1 LTSTIDSIQSICIET
16 FKNRLNFITDNTN
29 KIILKKMNT
38 SGDDNSTTMQRPLLE
53 VTAADASRE
62 QIIAFVNPK
71 SGGLQG
77 QTVLE
82 QLRSQLGEQNVY
94 DLVQD
99 HGPQK
104 GLKDNQDVKNLRIIA
119 CGGDGTV
126 GWVLSALDTTPMQYM
141 DLVSVGVVP
150 LGTGNDMARFL
161 GWGVGYRGE
170 DLAPMIQ
177 TLGNSESRLLD
188 RWQIDVKPTAHTGV
202 SSLKIPQPV
211 FNNYLSFGADAQ
223 IALDFHEKRNA
234 SPRRYANRI
243 FNKLAYGCIS
253 CNTFFDRRY
262 LFGNIANYF
271 ELHVDGRNM
280 NEDLFRFRPDAI
292 LILNIASYA
301 AGTNPWQGDYDTL
314 WCAHSQADDDR
325 FREQS
330 CSDGYLEIVG
340 FKHFEL
346 ARIRLGRRG
355 HRMAQGSE
363 IKLTIRR
370 DLPMEI
376 DGEPFLLG
384 PCQIVITRK
393 NQARMI
399 ITERSKAAQQVQSKR
414 V

>member
-1 LTSTIDSIQSICIET
+1 
-16 FKNRLNFITDNTN
+16 
-29 KIILKKMNT
+29 MNT
-38 SGDDNSTTMQRPLLE
+38 SGDDNSTTVQRPLLE
-53 VTAADASRE
+53 ATEADACNE
-62 QIIAFVNPK
+62 KIIAFVNPK

-77 QTVLE
+77 QAVLE
-82 QLRSQLGEQNVY
+82 QLRSQIGEQNVY
-94 DLVQD
+94 DLLQD

-104 GLKDNQDVKNLRIIA
+104 GLKDNQDVKNLRII
-119 CGGDGTV
+119 
-126 GWVLSALDTTPMQYM
+126 
-141 DLVSVGVVP
+141 
-150 LGTGNDMARFL
+150 
-161 GWGVGYRGE
+161 
-170 DLAPMIQ
+170 
-177 TLGNSESRLLD
+177 GNSESRLLD
-188 RWQIDVKPTAHTGV
+188 RWKIDVEPTAHTGA
-202 SSLKIPQPV
+202 SNIKIPQPV

-330 CSDGYLEIVG
+330 CSDGYLEIIG

-399 ITERSKAAQQVQSKR
+399 ITERSKAAQQIQSKR

>member
-1 LTSTIDSIQSICIET
+1 
-16 FKNRLNFITDNTN
+16 
-29 KIILKKMNT
+29 MNPP
-38 SGDDNSTTMQRPLLE
+38 SDDNSTTVQTPFLE
-53 VTAADASRE
+53 ITETDAYRE
-62 QIIAFVNPK
+62 KIIAFVNTK
-71 SGGLQG
+71 SGGLLGQG
-77 QTVLE
+77 VLD
-82 QLRSQLGEQNVY
+82 QLQAQIGEQNVY
-94 DLVQD
+94 DLVKD
-99 HGPQK
+99 HGPQR
-104 GLKDNQDVKNLRIIA
+104 GLKENQHEKNLRIIA

-126 GWVLSALDTTPMQYM
+126 GWVLSALDLSQMQYM
-141 DLVSVGVVP
+141 DFVSVGVIP

-161 GWGVGYRGE
+161 GWGAGYGRE
-170 DLAPMIQ
+170 DLAAVIQ
-177 TLGNSESRLLD
+177 SLARSETRLLD
-188 RWQIDVKPTAHTGV
+188 RWQIDVKPTAHTGIAT
-202 SSLKIPQPV
+202 LKIPQPV

-234 SPRRYANRI
+234 NPRCFANQML
-243 FNKLAYGCIS
+243 NKLAYGCIS

-280 NEDLFRFRPDAI
+280 DEDLFRFRPDAI

-301 AGTNPWQGDYDTL
+301 AGINPWQGVYDTF
-314 WCAHSQADDDR
+314 WCASSQADDDR

-330 CSDGYLEIVG
+330 CSDGYLEIIG

-355 HRMAQGSE
+355 HRIAQGSE

-384 PCQIVITRK
+384 PCQIIITRK

-399 ITERSKAAQQVQSKR
+399 ITERSQAAQQIESKR

>member
-1 LTSTIDSIQSICIET
+1 MEPPT
-16 FKNRLNFITDNTN
+16 
-29 KIILKKMNT
+29 
-38 SGDDNSTTMQRPLLE
+38 DDNSSTVQQPLMD
-53 VTAADASRE
+53 VTETDAFE
-62 QIIAFVNPK
+62 EKVIAFVNPK

-77 QTVLE
+77 QVVLE
-82 QLRSQLGEQNVY
+82 QLKKQIGETNVY

-99 HGPQK
+99 HGPQR
-104 GLKDNQDVKNLRIIA
+104 GLNENQHEKNLRIIA

-126 GWVLSALDTTPMQYM
+126 GWVLSALDISQMQYM
-141 DLVSVGVVP
+141 DFVSVGVIP

-170 DLAPMIQ
+170 PLAPVIQ
-177 TLGNSESRLLD
+177 SLAKSETRLLD
-188 RWQIDVKPTAHTGV
+188 RWQIDVESTAHTGIA
-202 SSLKIPQPV
+202 SLKIPQPV

-234 SPRRYANRI
+234 SPRRYANRV

-280 NEDLFRFRPDAI
+280 DEDLFRFRPDAI

-301 AGTNPWQGDYDTL
+301 AGTNPWQGAYDSL
-314 WCAHSQADDDR
+314 WCARSQADDDR

-330 CSDGYLEIVG
+330 CSDGYLEIIG
-340 FKHFEL
+340 FQHFEL

-355 HRMAQGSE
+355 HRIAQGSE

-384 PCQIVITRK
+384 PCQITITRK

-399 ITERSKAAQQVQSKR
+399 ITERSQAAQQIQSKR

>member
-1 LTSTIDSIQSICIET
+1 MY
-16 FKNRLNFITDNTN
+16 R
-29 KIILKKMNT
+29 T
-38 SGDDNSTTMQRPLLE
+38 SGNNSSAMPEPFINITE
-53 VTAADASRE
+53 HDAYE
-62 QIIAFVNPK
+62 GKIIAFVNPK

-77 QTVLE
+77 QVVFD
-82 QLRSQLGEQNVY
+82 QLKAQIGEENVY
-94 DLVQD
+94 DLIKD

-104 GLKDNQDVKNLRIIA
+104 GLTENQHERNLRIIA

-126 GWVLSALDTTPMQYM
+126 GWVLSALDTSQMQYV
-141 DLVSVGVVP
+141 DFVSVGVIP

-170 DLAPMIQ
+170 ALAPVIQ
-177 TLGNSESRLLD
+177 SLTRSETSLLD
-188 RWQIDVKPTAHTGV
+188 RWKIDVQAT
-202 SSLKIPQPV
+202 IPQPV

-234 SPRRYANRI
+234 NPGCYANRI

-253 CNTFFDRRY
+253 CNTFCDCQY
-262 LFGNIANYF
+262 LCGNIANFF

-280 NEDLFRFRPDAI
+280 NEDLLRMRPDAV

-301 AGTNPWQGDYDTL
+301 AGTNPWEGIYDNL
-314 WCAHSQADDDR
+314 WCAGSQADDDR

-330 CSDGYLEIVG
+330 CSDGYLEIIG

-355 HRMAQGSE
+355 HRIAQGGE
-363 IKLTIRR
+363 IRLRIRR
-370 DLPMEI
+370 DVPMEI

-384 PCQIVITRK
+384 PCQMIITRK

-399 ITERSKAAQQVQSKR
+399 VTERSQAAQQIQSKR
-414 V
+414 L

>member
-1 LTSTIDSIQSICIET
+1 MDPPA
-16 FKNRLNFITDNTN
+16 
-29 KIILKKMNT
+29 
-38 SGDDNSTTMQRPLLE
+38 DDNSTAVQQPLMD
-53 VTAADASRE
+53 VTETDAYRE
-62 QIIAFVNPK
+62 KIIAFVNPK

-77 QTVLE
+77 QVVFE
-82 QLRSQLGEQNVY
+82 QLRAQIGEANVY
-94 DLVQD
+94 DLVKD
-99 HGPQK
+99 HGPQR
-104 GLKDNQDVKNLRIIA
+104 GLKENQHEKNLRIVA

-126 GWVLSALDTTPMQYM
+126 GWVLSALDTSQMQYM
-141 DLVSVGVVP
+141 DFISVGVIP

-170 DLAPMIQ
+170 ALAPVIQ
-177 TLGNSESRLLD
+177 SLATSESRLLD
-188 RWQIDVKPTAHTGV
+188 RWQIDVKPTAYTGTA
-202 SSLKIPQPV
+202 SLKIPQPV

-234 SPRRYANRI
+234 SPRRYANRV

-253 CNTFFDRRY
+253 CNTFFDRQY
-262 LFGNIANYF
+262 LFGNIANHF

-280 NEDLFRFRPDAI
+280 DDDLFRFRPDAI

-301 AGTNPWQGDYDTL
+301 AGTNPWQGIYDNL
-314 WCAHSQADDDR
+314 WCARSQSDDDR

-330 CSDGYLEIVG
+330 CSDGYLEIIG

-355 HRMAQGSE
+355 HRIAQGSE
-363 IKLTIRR
+363 IKLIIRR

-399 ITERSKAAQQVQSKR
+399 ITDRSQAAQQIQAKR

>member
-1 LTSTIDSIQSICIET
+1 MEPPA
-16 FKNRLNFITDNTN
+16 
-29 KIILKKMNT
+29 
-38 SGDDNSTTMQRPLLE
+38 DDNSTTVQQPLLD
-53 VTAADASRE
+53 VTETDAYRE
-62 QIIAFVNPK
+62 KIIAFVNPK

-77 QTVLE
+77 QLVFE
-82 QLRSQLGEQNVY
+82 QLRAQIGEQNVY
-94 DLVQD
+94 DLIAD

-104 GLKDNQDVKNLRIIA
+104 GLKDNQNEKNLRIIA

-126 GWVLSALDTTPMQYM
+126 GWVLSALDTSQMQYM
-141 DLVSVGVVP
+141 DFVSVGVIP

-161 GWGVGYRGE
+161 GLGVGYRGE
-170 DLAPMIQ
+170 ALAPVIQ
-177 TLGNSESRLLD
+177 ALAHSESRLLD
-188 RWQIDVKPTAHTGV
+188 RWQIDVKPTAHTGTA
-202 SSLKIPQPV
+202 SLKIPQPV

-234 SPRRYANRI
+234 SPRRYANRL

-271 ELHVDGRNM
+271 ELHVDGRNVD
-280 NEDLFRFRPDAI
+280 EDLFRFRPDAV

-301 AGTNPWQGDYDTL
+301 AGTNPWQGTYDNL
-314 WCAHSQADDDR
+314 WCARSQADDDR

-330 CSDGYLEIVG
+330 CSDGYLEIIG

-346 ARIRLGRRG
+346 ARIQLGRRG
-355 HRMAQGSE
+355 HRIAQGSE

-370 DLPMEI
+370 DLLMEI

-384 PCQIVITRK
+384 PCQIIITRK

-399 ITERSKAAQQVQSKR
+399 ITDRSQAAQQVQSKR

>member
-1 LTSTIDSIQSICIET
+1 
-16 FKNRLNFITDNTN
+16 
-29 KIILKKMNT
+29 MNPP
-38 SGDDNSTTMQRPLLE
+38 SDDNSPTVQKPLMT
-53 VTAADASRE
+53 VTEKDAYKE
-62 QIIAFVNPK
+62 KIIAFVNPK

-77 QTVLE
+77 QVVFE
-82 QLRSQLGEQNVY
+82 QLRIQIGEENVY
-94 DLVQD
+94 DLVKD
-99 HGPQK
+99 HGPQR
-104 GLKDNQDVKNLRIIA
+104 GLKENQYQKNLRIIA

-126 GWVLSALDTTPMQYM
+126 GWVLSALDVSQMQYI
-141 DLVSVGVVP
+141 DFVSVGVIP

-161 GWGVGYRGE
+161 GLGVGYRGE
-170 DLAPMIQ
+170 SLAPAIQ
-177 TLGNSESRLLD
+177 SLASSETRLLD
-188 RWQIDVKPTAHTGV
+188 RWQIDVQPTAHTGIA
-202 SSLKIPQPV
+202 SLKIPQPV

-253 CNTFFDRRY
+253 CNTFFDRQY
-262 LFGNIANYF
+262 LFGNIANFF

-280 NEDLFRFRPDAI
+280 DEDLFRFRPDAI

-301 AGTNPWQGDYDTL
+301 AGTNPWQGAYDNL
-314 WCAHSQADDDR
+314 WCAQSQSDDDR

-330 CSDGYLEIVG
+330 CSDGYLEIIG

-355 HRMAQGSE
+355 HRIAQGNE

-384 PCQIVITRK
+384 PCQITITRK

-399 ITERSKAAQQVQSKR
+399 ITERSQAAQQIQSKR

>member
-1 LTSTIDSIQSICIET
+1 MDPP
-16 FKNRLNFITDNTN
+16 
-29 KIILKKMNT
+29 
-38 SGDDNSTTMQRPLLE
+38 GDDNSTTVQKPLMD
-53 VTAADASRE
+53 VTETDAYRE
-62 QIIAFVNPK
+62 KIIAFVNPK

-77 QTVLE
+77 QVVFE
-82 QLRSQLGEQNVY
+82 QLRAQIGEANVY
-94 DLVQD
+94 DLVKD

-104 GLKDNQDVKNLRIIA
+104 GLKDNQHEKNLRIIA

-126 GWVLSALDTTPMQYM
+126 GWVLSALDTSQMQYM
-141 DLVSVGVVP
+141 DFISVGVIP

-170 DLAPMIQ
+170 GLGPAIQSLAK
-177 TLGNSESRLLD
+177 SESRLLD
-188 RWQIDVKPTAHTGV
+188 RWQIDVKPTEDSGTAN
-202 SSLKIPQPV
+202 LKIPQPV

-234 SPRRYANRI
+234 SPRRYANRL

-253 CNTFFDRRY
+253 CHTFFDRRY
-262 LFGNIANYF
+262 LFGNIASHF

-280 NEDLFRFRPDAI
+280 DDDLFRFRPDAI

-301 AGTNPWQGDYDTL
+301 AGTNPWQGIYDNL
-314 WCAHSQADDDR
+314 WCARSQADDDR

-330 CSDGYLEIVG
+330 CSDGYLEIIG

-355 HRMAQGSE
+355 HRIAQGSE
-363 IKLTIRR
+363 IKLIMRR
-370 DLPMEI
+370 DVPMEI

-384 PCQIVITRK
+384 PCQITITRK

-399 ITERSKAAQQVQSKR
+399 ITEKSQAAQQVQARR